1 MVMPLQ
7 HTIMTPKVML
17 NLNHQVTILNRRTGC
32 SEIVHYTMAYV
43 QWMNYNQYSSHYGI
57 SAVVCSNSYW
67 DKSLCSYIPV
77 LRISAKCANCIT
89 TINNDDVFVAC
100 PIPVKL
106 CMLESKSIYIYI
118 TLCVGGSKTFAGR
131 YFLYRPASRAI
142 YISPGK
148 VAFGHPLNHLLIQ
161 PLKRIHQSFI

>member
-1 MVMPLQ
+1 
-7 HTIMTPKVML
+7 ML

-43 QWMNYNQYSSHYGI
+43 QWMNYNQYSSYYGI

-118 TLCVGGSKTFAGR
+118 YHTLRGWIEDFC
-131 YFLYRPASRAI
+131 RAI
-142 YISPGK
+142 FLISPCFEGDIYI
-148 VAFGHPLNHLLIQ
+148 AREGGFWSSFEPPFDPTFNQL
-161 PLKRIHQSFI
+161 LKRIHQSFI